1 MVSSPVPTREDYYRT
16 LADILPEKTLVITS
30 LGNASYLWASLKNRA
45 ENFYIEDCMGLAL
58 PLALGVAAALPKRK
72 VVCAEG
78 DGGLLMHLGTL
89 VTTGAVSPKNLTV
102 FVAQNNV
109 YASSGGQPLNQKQ
122 LDLAGLARMAGFRH
136 TENISSVK
144 TFKNSLLKT
153 LDREGP
159 TLLALAMEPDPQ
171 IVVPPFPFNPIVIKQ
186 KFMGAIEAPAYVPSR
201 FEKGIKVTP

>member
-16 LADILPEKTLVITS
+16 LAGILPEKTLVITS
-30 LGNASYLWASLKNRA
+30 LGNASYLWASLRNRS

-58 PLALGVAAALPKRK
+58 PLALGVAAALPKRQ

-102 FVAQNNV
+102 LVAQNHV
-109 YASSGGQPLNQKQ
+109 YASSGGQPLNQNQ
-122 LDLAGLARMAGFRH
+122 LDLAGLAQMAGFQN

-144 TFKNSLLKT
+144 IFKETLVKT
-153 LDREGP
+153 LDQEGP
-159 TLLALAMEPDPQ
+159 TLFSLAMEPDPE
-171 IVVPPFPFNPIVIKQ
+171 IVVPPFTFNPIVIKQ
-186 KFMGAIEAPAYVPSR
+186 KFMGAINAPTYVPSR
-201 FEKGIKVTP
+201 FEDGRKVTP